1 MNDFDDKLKRALE
14 NGKAVELDQEESLRQ
29 MIAQTFRSKLRWIM
43 ILLWV
48 EGFIIFGLAI
58 WMSVRLYYA
67 QEMKQVVVYAM
78 AVTLCA
84 VFTVLIKTVG
94 WQQMNRYSV
103 MREIKRLELRIAE
116 LKDGGRS
123 A

>member
-14 NGKAVELDQEESLRQ
+14 NGKAVELEQEETLRQ
-29 MIAQTFRSKLRWIM
+29 MIAQTFRSRLRWFT

-48 EGFIIFGLAI
+48 EGFVIVGLAI
-58 WMSVRLYYA
+58 WASVQLYHA

-84 VFTVLIKTVG
+84 VFMVLIKTVG

-116 LKDGGRS
+116 LKDAGAR
-123 A
+123 

>member
-48 EGFIIFGLAI
+48 EGFIVFGLAI
-58 WMSVRLYYA
+58 WMSVRLYHA